1 MRKFANLLG
10 LAVAWAL
17 VFGLFS
23 FFVPNSFPTV
33 GNLETLAR
41 QTTIVGFAAIGMT
54 YIIISGAIDL
64 SVGSMVALV
73 TVMIAWLQLLPCPPA
88 VAAIGGIVAGL
99 LAGALNGFL
108 TTRLKVGSFIIT
120 LGSLLMIRGIAK
132 GIAHEQKI
140 DAPLTWLSDLLA
152 TLGPHQR
159 WMLLPIGVWMLI
171 VLAIVASL
179 ILNRTVFGRNVI
191 AVGGNEE
198 AARLCGI
205 GVAATRTWVFALG
218 GLFTGLAGLM
228 QFSRLTV
235 GDPTVAQGLELDVI
249 AAVVI
254 GGGSL
259 SGGQGSIAG
268 SLLGAI
274 IMSTIRAGT
283 SQMGLPNWVQ
293 EIVTG
298 AIIVVAVALDRW
310 RMTRAGHVAA

>member
-152 TLGPHQR
+152 TLGPHQK

-310 RMTRAGHVAA
+310 RMARAGHVAA

>member
-73 TVMIAWLQLLPCPPA
+73 TVMIAWMQLLPCPPA
-88 VAAIGGIVAGL
+88 VAALGGIVAGL

-120 LGSLLMIRGIAK
+120 LGSLLIIRGVAK

-152 TLGPHQR
+152 TLGPHQK
-159 WMLLPIGVWMLI
+159 WMLLPVGVWMLI

-310 RMTRAGHVAA
+310 RMARAGHVAA

>member
-73 TVMIAWLQLLPCPPA
+73 TVVIAWLQLLPCPPA
-88 VAAIGGIVAGL
+88 AAAAGGIVAGL
-99 LAGALNGFL
+99 LAGAINGFL

-120 LGSLLMIRGIAK
+120 LGSLLIIRGIAK

-152 TLGPHQR
+152 TLGPYQK
-159 WMLLPIGVWMLI
+159 WMLLPVGVWMLI
-171 VLAIVASL
+171 VLSVVASL
-179 ILNRTVFGRNVI
+179 ILNRTVFGRNII

-310 RMTRAGHVAA
+310 RMARAGQVAA

>member
-152 TLGPHQR
+152 TLGPHQK

>member
-1 MRKFANLLG
+1 
-10 LAVAWAL
+10 
-17 VFGLFS
+17 
-23 FFVPNSFPTV
+23 
-33 GNLETLAR
+33 
-41 QTTIVGFAAIGMT
+41 
-54 YIIISGAIDL
+54 
-64 SVGSMVALV
+64 
-73 TVMIAWLQLLPCPPA
+73 
-88 VAAIGGIVAGL
+88 

-152 TLGPHQR
+152 TLGPHQK

-310 RMTRAGHVAA
+310 RMARAGHVAA

>member
-310 RMTRAGHVAA
+310 RMARAGHVAA